1 MAKID
6 LITLTGITAADGS
19 IIASG
24 ATVKFNTEF
33 FAQNNNISIRPKIYR
48 SRELFDAGF
57 NQVYTNV
64 IPDNFILTLADEDF
78 YTLTPA
84 VLYEKVRDY
93 LNNLF
98 GVTIF
103 EINIIN

>member
-1 MAKID
+1 MTKID
-6 LITLTGITAADGS
+6 LITLTGMTAADGS

-33 FAQNNNISIRPKIYR
+33 FAQNNNISIRPKVYR

-64 IPDNFILTLADEDF
+64 IPDNFTLTLVDADF

-84 VLYEKVRDY
+84 KLYEKVRDY
-93 LNNLF
+93 LNNLM
-98 GVTIF
+98 GAQVF
-103 EINIIN
+103 EIKIIN

>member
-6 LITLTGITAADGS
+6 LITLTGFTASDGS
-19 IIASG
+19 IVASG
-24 ATVKFNTEF
+24 ATVKFDSEF
-33 FAQNNNISIRPKIYR
+33 YARSNNVMIRPR
-48 SRELFDAGF
+48 VFRNREIFDAGF
-57 NQVYTNV
+57 TEIRV
-64 IPDNFILTLADEDF
+64 IEIPNEFILQLTDEDF

-93 LNNLF
+93 LNNSF
-98 GVTIF
+98 GDDYF

>member
-6 LITLTGITAADGS
+6 LISLSALTANDGS

-24 ATVKFNTEF
+24 ATVKFNSEF
-33 FAQNNNISIRPKIYR
+33 SVRSTAVMIRPKIYR
-48 SRELFDAGF
+48 SRELFEAG
-57 NQVYTNV
+57 YTNV
-64 IPDNFILTLADEDF
+64 MAIEIPDNFQIQLTEEDF

-84 VLYEKVRDY
+84 KLYEKVRDY
-93 LNNLF
+93 LNDLLSEDM
-98 GVTIF
+98 F